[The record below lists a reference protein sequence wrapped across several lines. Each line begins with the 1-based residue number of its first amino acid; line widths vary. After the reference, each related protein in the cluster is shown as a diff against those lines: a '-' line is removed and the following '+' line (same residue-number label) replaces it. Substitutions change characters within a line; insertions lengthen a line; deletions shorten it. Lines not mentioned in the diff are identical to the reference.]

1 MKRVLSNGVIAS
13 AIFIIACEGPV
24 GPAGVNTLTN
34 VLNEPGGLNCQHG
47 GLKIEVG
54 EDENKN
60 DLLESSEVS
69 NTNYVCNGQP
79 GTKSLMTVTV
89 EDPGTNCTSGGYKL
103 ESGSDVN
110 NNNVLDA
117 SEIGSAKYI
126 CNGNDGGGFDKV
138 TVLDFGYA
146 SGTSSSD
153 WTIAQYGGGLDLYN
167 FNINN
172 YPGVDSVVF
181 TAFLGTYDVNS
192 KCSVELFNKTDNVP
206 INNSILESNRYVGGS
221 PADPPYEMKQTGN
234 IYHDLPKNK
243 EITLTFR
250 IKSETE
256 DVQVLSGFSCYLYL
270 YKR

>member
-1 MKRVLSNGVIAS
+1 MKRILSSVVLAGT
-13 AIFIIACEGPV
+13 IFLMACEGPV
-24 GPAGVNTLTN
+24 GPVGLKSLTN
-34 VLNEPGGLNCQHG
+34 VLNEPGGVNCQYG

-54 EDENKN
+54 VDENKN
-60 DLLESSEVS
+60 DLLESSEVN

-79 GTKSLMTVTV
+79 GTKSLMTVTA
-89 EDPGTNCTSGGYKL
+89 ENPGTNCTSGGYKL

-126 CNGNDGGGFDKV
+126 CNGNGSDGFDKV

-146 SGTSSSD
+146 AGTASSD

-167 FNINN
+167 FNISN

-181 TAFLGTYDVNS
+181 IAFLGTYDINS
-192 KCSVELFNKTDNVP
+192 KCFIELFNKTDNVP
-206 INNSILESNRYVGGS
+206 INNSILESNRFV
-221 PADPPYEMKQTGN
+221 ADNPGQPPYEMKQTGN

-243 EITLTFR
+243 EITLTYR
-250 IKSETE
+250 IKSETQ